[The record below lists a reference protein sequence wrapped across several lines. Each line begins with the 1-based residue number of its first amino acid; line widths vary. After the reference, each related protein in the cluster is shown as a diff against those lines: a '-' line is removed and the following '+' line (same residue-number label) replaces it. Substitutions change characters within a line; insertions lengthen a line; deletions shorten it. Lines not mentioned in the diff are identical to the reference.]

1 MYYMYCIKMGRSE
14 PEFWNSAFRKVMKMI
29 DMYVDEKNMQNAA
42 MHEEEYESKYFSEV
56 HEIKEIKSMREIE
69 GW

>member
-42 MHEEEYESKYFSEV
+42 MNEEEYESKYFSEV
-56 HEIKEIKSMREIE
+56 NEIKEIKSMREIE